1 MQQTEK
7 TGSLIALKDVL
18 PEDELMMITKGGVI
32 IRCPVDGIRVSG
44 RNTQGVKLMNLD
56 AGDQSSTWRGCRRK
70 MKEERRTPRAATK
83 CTRRDR
89 RRMSRAKGLP
99 RRAAPRI

>member
-7 TGSLIALKDVL
+7 TGRLIALKDVV

-32 IRCPVDGIRVSG
+32 IRCPVEGIRVSG

-56 AGDQSSTWRGCRRK
+56 TDDRLIDVARVQ
-70 MKEERRTPRAATK
+70 KEEDTGVEDDVEAGVP
-83 CTRRDR
+83 
-89 RRMSRAKGLP
+89 
-99 RRAAPRI
+99 APGDDEGPAEEG